1 MQGETPRMIGQRLGN
16 RYDVVRELG
25 RGGMGVV
32 YLARDSLLEREVAIK
47 VISESELSPDFRER
61 FMREARVIAKMD
73 HPGIV
78 SVHDI
83 GEQGGALFLVMAF
96 IPGANLRELLDRNG
110 PLSVP
115 ELVDLGVQA
124 SDALEHAHSLGIV
137 HRDVKPENIMVVRR
151 GGGGTRVLLADF
163 GLATALSEQ
172 RLTRPGAVMGT
183 VAYMSPEQVA
193 ARAVDGRADVY
204 ALGTVLYECAAGA
217 VPFPGGEIAS
227 MLYRIAH
234 QPAPALRSVAPHVDP
249 ELEAIVMRCL
259 QKDPALRPQRPRDLA
274 EALQVYRSRHGPT
287 EVAIS
292 VPDPRSGVPSRLQ
305 PTVVLPSGEAPPVS
319 SPGAASGS
327 PRLWIAT
334 GTGLAVAA
342 AVGGV
347 ALLVR
352 TNAVRRALHGPLD
365 GGNAFVA
372 SAATPPAGGPP
383 APAPVTPGTS
393 SASNAPATCDR
404 YCDQVMKNC
413 TGSNAEYLSREI
425 CMKMCPA
432 FEIGVAG
439 GDTAN
444 GTLGCRLY
452 QANAAES
459 APEEHCRAA
468 GPLGGRHCGKDPCEP
483 FCTLAVTYCTAPKPA
498 PYAGG
503 LADCEAACKNY
514 RYLVGDAGDT
524 TLESGN
530 TLNCRLWHLET
541 AYTSDDFGMFHCPHT
556 KRVSST
562 CH

>member
-1 MQGETPRMIGQRLGN
+1 MHSETPRMIGQRLGN
-16 RYDVVRELG
+16 RYDIVRELG

-47 VISESELSPDFRER
+47 VIGESDLSPDFRSR

-96 IPGANLRELLDRNG
+96 VPGSNLRELLDRGG
-110 PLSVP
+110 PLSVS
-115 ELVDLGVQA
+115 EIVDLGVQA
-124 SDALEHAHSLGIV
+124 SDALEHAHSVGIV
-137 HRDVKPENIMVVRR
+137 HRDVKPENIMVVRLA
-151 GGGGTRVLLADF
+151 GGAMRVLLADF

-193 ARAVDGRADVY
+193 AKPVDGRADVY

-217 VPFPGGEIAS
+217 VPFPGGDIAS

-234 QPAPALRSVAPHVDP
+234 QPPPALRSVAPHVDP

-259 QKDPALRPQRPRDLA
+259 EKDPALRPQRPRDLA
-274 EALQVYRSRHGPT
+274 GALQVYRSRHAPT

-292 VPDPRSGVPSRLQ
+292 VPDPRSGAPSRLQ
-305 PTVVLPSGEAPPVS
+305 PTVVLPSGEATPKS
-319 SPGAASGS
+319 SPGAASVS
-327 PRLWIAT
+327 LQVWIA
-334 GTGLAVAA
+334 GGAGLALVAA
-342 AVGGV
+342 LGGV

-352 TNAVRRALHGPLD
+352 TNAARRALHGPLD
-365 GGNAFVA
+365 GGAAFVPSA
-372 SAATPPAGGPP
+372 SAPQEAGRPET
-383 APAPVTPGTS
+383 ARVTPVGS
-393 SASNAPATCDR
+393 SASNAPATCER

-432 FEIGVAG
+432 FEIGVAE

-444 GTLGCRLY
+444 GTLGCRLFH
-452 QANAAES
+452 ASAAES
-459 APEEHCRAA
+459 APGEHCRAA
-468 GPLGGRHCGKDPCEP
+468 GPLGGRHCGNDPCEP
-483 FCTLAVTYCTAPKPA
+483 FCTLAVTYCSAPKPA
-498 PYAGG
+498 PYPGG
-503 LADCEAACKNY
+503 HSECEAACKNY
-514 RYLVGDAGDT
+514 RYLVADAGDT